1 MKMTLLELMNSITNK
16 EAPYKIKYDDLI
28 WVFKNGDYYSE
39 DVREYLFNCWLL
51 LDRNILD
58 SLNKEAEIIFEKN
71 KKIEELEISK
81 YKFHNNNH
89 SKLMRNQIK
98 LQDKI
103 NEIIRYLN
111 NEEKNNDK

>member
-28 WVFKNGDYYSE
+28 WVFKNGDYYNE
-39 DVREYLFNCWLL
+39 DVQGYLFNYWLL

-58 SLNKEAEIIFEKN
+58 SLNEEAEVVFEKDG
-71 KKIEELEISK
+71 KIEEIEISE
-81 YKFHNNNH
+81 YKFHNDNH
-89 SKLMRNQIK
+89 SKLMKNQIK
-98 LQDKI
+98 LQDKL

-111 NEEKNNDK
+111 KDDDL

>member
-1 MKMTLLELMNSITNK
+1 MKITLLELMNSITNK

-28 WVFKNGDYYSE
+28 WVFENGDYYNGE
-39 DVREYLFNCWLL
+39 AQGYLFNYWLL

-58 SLNKEAEIIFEKN
+58 SLDEEVEIIFEKN
-71 KKIEELEISK
+71 EKIEEVQVSE

-98 LQDKI
+98 LQNKI
-103 NEIIRYLN
+103 NEIIRHLN
-111 NEEKNNDK
+111 NREEN